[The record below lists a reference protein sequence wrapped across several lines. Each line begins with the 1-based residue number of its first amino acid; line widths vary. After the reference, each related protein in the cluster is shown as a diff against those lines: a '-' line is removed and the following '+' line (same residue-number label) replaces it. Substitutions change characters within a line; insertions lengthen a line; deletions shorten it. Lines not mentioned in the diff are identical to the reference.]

1 MIKAAASISSAAIK
15 KTNRVGM
22 VTYGKDI
29 TILPPGSSN
38 TQMETLL
45 ATLTATYAGGKRT
58 FKDALERATPFLTP
72 KSPIIIMSPL
82 QRDDTLEDA
91 IQLLLSKK
99 FHITLI
105 SPSIV
110 DFERLITGIYSPKY
124 LLVKMERQNRLAK
137 IRGMSVKVVDWPPDR
152 SVSDIISEVAY

>member
-1 MIKAAASISSAAIK
+1 
-15 KTNRVGM
+15 
-22 VTYGKDI
+22 
-29 TILPPGSSN
+29 
-38 TQMETLL
+38 
-45 ATLTATYAGGKRT
+45 
-58 FKDALERATPFLTP
+58 
-72 KSPIIIMSPL
+72 MSPL